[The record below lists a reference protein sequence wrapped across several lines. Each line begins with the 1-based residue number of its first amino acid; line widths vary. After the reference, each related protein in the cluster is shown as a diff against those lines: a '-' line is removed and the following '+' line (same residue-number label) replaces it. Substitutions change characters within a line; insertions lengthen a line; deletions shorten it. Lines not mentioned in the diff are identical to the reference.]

1 MKRVISFFSGIL
13 MLAMMIMPVFRPQ
26 VQVYADDGFN
36 GASFQGKETV
46 YINYAYKVEDKNT
59 VDYGLPSYTDTS
71 DHLNT
76 CANPAGATAIGY
88 YDRTYTNLIPDFE
101 PGRFIRDIYIFTICK
116 KQKFRT

>member
-59 VDYGLPSYTDTS
+59 VDYGLPSYTDTVILMFIS
-71 DHLNT
+71 SLYDVIMQYAVTMNVK
-76 CANPAGATAIGY
+76 ASGINAIAMF
-88 YDRTYTNLIPDFE
+88 NHI
-101 PGRFIRDIYIFTICK
+101 
-116 KQKFRT
+116 